1 MLKLERLVHDGGRSH
16 VGEILLLLAR
26 GEDAGNDDVI
36 GLGKRCANSELKKR
50 VRENRCGWKI
60 TRILDCG

>member
-1 MLKLERLVHDGGRSH
+1 MVAGVTSGKSSCFS
-16 VGEILLLLAR
+16 R

-36 GLGKRCANSELKKR
+36 GLGKRLREFRAEETR
-50 VRENRCGWKI
+50 AGEQVRLEV